1 MTTTYNDK
9 PANVA
14 ALAAAIPLPNVVAHA
29 WIRAEGQA
37 VANPTNLLNCRY
49 YGRPGQLKGPGAT
62 GAAGVGFAAYKSVAA
77 GVADTAWLLHTST
90 YYAGIRA
97 VLGQSPL
104 VIAHAIEASPWSAG
118 HYGAK
123 NGRDG
128 SIARAV
134 RAAQAPAPV
143 PTPLKYKVQPGDTL
157 SSIAGKVWHDT
168 SLWPLIYSVNAAAL
182 SADFQATLDDHQLH
196 LQHTNDP
203 TFQASLDAH
212 QLHIQHLTITG
223 NLLHVGAIL
232 TIPAK

>member
-1 MTTTYNDK
+1 MTFFNDK

-29 WIRAEGQA
+29 WIRAEGQGTN
-37 VANPTNLLNCRY
+37 NPTNLLNCRY

-77 GVADTAWLLHTST
+77 GVADIAWLLHNSQ

-104 VIAHAIEASPWSAG
+104 VIAHAIEASPWAGG
-118 HYGAK
+118 HYGASK
-123 NGRDG
+123 GRDG
-128 SIARAV
+128 TIARSV
-134 RAAQAPAPV
+134 RASQAPAPA

-157 SSIAGKVWHDT
+157 SAIAGKVWHDT
-168 SLWPLIYSVNAAAL
+168 SLWPLIYSAN
-182 SADFQATLDDHQLH
+182 SASIETGFQS
-196 LQHTNDP
+196 
-203 TFQASLDAH
+203 SLDAH
-212 QLHIQHLTITG
+212 QLHLQHLGDAAFQSTLTAHQLHLQHLMNTG
-223 NLLHVGAIL
+223 DGVLPTGLIL

>member
-37 VANPTNLLNCRY
+37 VANPTNLLNCRW
-49 YGRPGQLKGPGAT
+49 YGRPGQLKGPAAT
-62 GAAGVGFAAYKSVAA
+62 GTAGVGFAAYRSVAA
-77 GVADTAWLLHTST
+77 GVADTAWLLHNSA

-104 VIAHAIEASPWSAG
+104 VIAHAIEASPWSGG

-128 SIARAV
+128 SIARQV
-134 RAAQAPAPV
+134 RAAQSPAPA

-157 SSIAGKVWHDT
+157 SAIAGKVWHDT
-168 SLWPLIYSVNAAAL
+168 SLWPLIYSENRVL
-182 SADFQATLDDHQLH
+182 IEADFE
-196 LQHTNDP
+196 
-203 TFQASLDAH
+203 ASLDAH
-212 QLHIQHLTITG
+212 QLHLQHVDDPAFQASLTPHQLHLQHLDHSGQVRPGI
-223 NLLHVGAIL
+223 IL
-232 TIPAK
+232 VIPPK